1 MKDPAI
7 ARARRPI
14 GTASN
19 ATLISFHLA
28 DLRRGLARISLF
40 HSGGSCVNLAAMNPI
55 GWLREKWEELVRLKD
70 SEHAIALGMAIG
82 MFFGFTPLVGFK
94 TLMAIGIARLVRAN
108 VLAAAIAVTLHDV
121 FLPLFPFLLRL
132 EYQIGYW
139 IMSHPHEFAP
149 RLRLASHSIS
159 MWFHWSTFLTVGRP
173 LLIGSLCFAVPVGA
187 LTYYV
192 TLFYLRQR
200 KQRKQKAPKPPIN
213 PFSGTGGG
221 SC

>member
-1 MKDPAI
+1 
-7 ARARRPI
+7 
-14 GTASN
+14 
-19 ATLISFHLA
+19 
-28 DLRRGLARISLF
+28 
-40 HSGGSCVNLAAMNPI
+40 MNPI

-149 RLRLASHSIS
+149 RLRLASHNVS

-173 LLIGSLCFAVPVGA
+173 LLIGSLSFAVPVGV

-192 TLFYLRQR
+192 TLFLLRKR
-200 KQRKQKAPKPPIN
+200 KQRKQKEAPKPPVN
-213 PFSGTGGG
+213 PST
-221 SC
+221 